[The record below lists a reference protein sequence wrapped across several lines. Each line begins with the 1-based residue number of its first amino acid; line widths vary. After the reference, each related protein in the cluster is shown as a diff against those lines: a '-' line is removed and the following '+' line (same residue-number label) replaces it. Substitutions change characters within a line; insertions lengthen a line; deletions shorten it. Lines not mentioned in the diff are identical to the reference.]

1 MKKFSRAA
9 LMKKKRWSGEDVGRA
24 YIYNLSIQAPGKEAE
39 PIESATLRDKAAEL
53 DYEQFSLYREYMN
66 VYNWLLS
73 EFSMAQATIFH
84 AKSAILELATVLMEC
99 ASADERRT
107 NLMKYNP
114 IVDGAAVSAEIRRRI
129 DRVITSDDPITFD
142 GEELA
147 NIAILYSSG
156 KIPPRDYCE
165 MMGAML
171 NPTAKARETRRE
183 VETLAEQQR
192 HELLMFESDLAAIL
206 AAHKGE
212 NTLDSFD
219 GASLYLSVTDKLK
232 GKKPRV
238 EAPLTLAGL
247 EWYKEYKRDVL
258 ALPGI
263 DKICF
268 SFPVLYYLDFEGIYN
283 IASEAFNPL
292 YDVPRCV
299 CQNPDGI
306 PPEYLV
312 CCIAPAGTP
321 TIKERPDDEGSVTVE
336 INPDGIAVDLLAGG
350 DIIADLTERGI
361 YSFTGKGKN
370 GDGLRNWYITMMNS
384 IKTDIEA
391 TYRFNTL
398 IDLVS
403 ERIGVAEVK
412 RYKRDFEQLKFGASR
427 FNLILAEYRARLEF
441 TAAPGKIK
449 YMFDDLEKRAAA
461 IDVVDNFMQPISLT
475 ECMEFPESTIERIK
489 AAFEDLNIFGGA
501 SSKIY
506 ALFNE
511 GGGN

>member
-9 LMKKKRWSGEDVGRA
+9 LLKKKRWTGEDVGQA
-24 YIYNLSIQAPGKEAE
+24 YIYNLSIQAPGKAAE
-39 PIESATLRDKAAEL
+39 PIESATLRDKAAGL
-53 DYEQFSLYREYMN
+53 HFEQFSLYREYMN

-99 ASADERRT
+99 ESADERRT
-107 NLMKYNP
+107 SLMKYSP
-114 IVDGAAVSAEIRRRI
+114 IVDGAAVSAEIRRRV
-129 DRVITSDDPITFD
+129 DRLITSDNPITFD

-165 MMGAML
+165 MMRAMF
-171 NPTAKARETRRE
+171 NPTAQASEARRE
-183 VETLAEQQR
+183 VETIAEQQR
-192 HELLMFESDLAAIL
+192 HELLMFESDLTAIL
-206 AAHKGE
+206 AARKGE

-232 GKKPRV
+232 GEKPRV
-238 EAPLTLAGL
+238 EAPLTLTGL

-263 DKICF
+263 DKMRF
-268 SFPVLYYLDFEGIYN
+268 SFPVLYYLDFEGIYS
-283 IASEAFNPL
+283 IANNTFNPL

-306 PPEYLV
+306 PPEYLE
-312 CCIAPAGTP
+312 CCTAPAGTP

-350 DIIADLTERGI
+350 DIISDLTERGI
-361 YSFTGKGKN
+361 YSFTGKGKK
-370 GDGLRNWYITMMNS
+370 GDRLRNWYTTMMKS

-391 TYRFNTL
+391 THRFNTL

-403 ERIGVAEVK
+403 ERVGVAEVK

-427 FNLILAEYRARLEF
+427 FNFTLAEYRARLEF
-441 TAAPGKIK
+441 TTAPGKMK
-449 YMFDDLEKRAAA
+449 YMFDDLEKRTAAL
-461 IDVVDNFMQPISLT
+461 DVVNNLMEPIELT
-475 ECMEFPESTIERIK
+475 PEKEYPAATIERIK
-489 AAFEDLNIFGGA
+489 EAFEDLEIFEGGV
-501 SSKIY
+501 SKIY
-506 ALFNE
+506 ALFGE
-511 GGGN
+511 RG